1 MGIILVLI
9 LICISVTVFI
19 GLLSAAAF
27 YGGTAIGKRIIERIR
42 WMLGIEKKGGDQ

>member
-1 MGIILVLI
+1 MGIVLVLI
-9 LICISVTVFI
+9 LVCISVTVFI

-27 YGGTAIGKRIIERIR
+27 YGGTALGKNVIDRVK